1 MTIFQELFLTVLFL
15 LKKNDWGPPE
25 TVSYNLKSTYLK
37 RVAAL
42 SVELFLVDSVFFHTG
57 ETTVR

>member
-15 LKKNDWGPPE
+15 LEKSDWGPPE

-42 SVELFLVDSVFFHTG
+42 SVELFLVDSVFFHIG